1 MIQTNT
7 HTQAHT
13 FALAHSHAVLALA
26 AVITCCCC
34 CSSSNTPPSH
44 ADICSLLPTAVI
56 TAAAAVTAAA
66 AAAAAVAIGACRD
79 VDAEKLKG
87 AVGYTLESLQ
97 EGQERL
103 YNNVHDVLT
112 NDAER

>member
-1 MIQTNT
+1 
-7 HTQAHT
+7 
-13 FALAHSHAVLALA
+13 
-26 AVITCCCC
+26 
-34 CSSSNTPPSH
+34 
-44 ADICSLLPTAVI
+44 
-56 TAAAAVTAAA
+56 
-66 AAAAAVAIGACRD
+66 

>member
-1 MIQTNT
+1 MQCLLSP
-7 HTQAHT
+7 Q
-13 FALAHSHAVLALA
+13 
-26 AVITCCCC
+26 
-34 CSSSNTPPSH
+34 SSP
-44 ADICSLLPTAVI
+44 
-56 TAAAAVTAAA
+56 AAAV
-66 AAAAAVAIGACRD
+66 AAAAAVVIGACRD